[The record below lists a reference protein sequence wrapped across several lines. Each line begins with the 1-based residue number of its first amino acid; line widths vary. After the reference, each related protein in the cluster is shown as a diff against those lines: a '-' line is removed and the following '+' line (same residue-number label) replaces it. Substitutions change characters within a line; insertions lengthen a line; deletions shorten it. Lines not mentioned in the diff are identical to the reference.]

1 MLLSLPSLP
10 HAPRPVSFRLFA
22 HVHDSRDIR
31 FAHPGLEKEMQ
42 RWKPKKVYITEFHY
56 FLAKKQNVYFNQQD
70 WSSKTKVGL
79 LNLRMFYDTMTRDHS
94 CQEPTPQGPNYPKF
108 IWIWVLWVKTLAP
121 SEPQNSW

>member
-1 MLLSLPSLP
+1 ML
-10 HAPRPVSFRLFA
+10 VY
-22 HVHDSRDIR
+22 
-31 FAHPGLEKEMQ
+31 Q
-42 RWKPKKVYITEFHY
+42 RV
-56 FLAKKQNVYFNQQD
+56 AKKQNVYFNQQD

-108 IWIWVLWVKTLAP
+108 IWLWVLWVKTLAP